1 MGWQS
6 QGPDTGRNERQG
18 VRSLSSD
25 RRDDPKVECL
35 LQYLGQASEACQG
48 KKRRSSN
55 DEVLSGYHRKLGNR
69 DGGSDCGK
77 LFNRIPEARME
88 LEYTHSWK
96 LEGILKVNIDRQD
109 RRLKTGDSSLLIIQ
123 NLEG

>member
-1 MGWQS
+1 MKFYR
-6 QGPDTGRNERQG
+6 DIIE
-18 VRSLSSD
+18 SSET
-25 RRDDPKVECL
+25 VIE
-35 LQYLGQASEACQG
+35 EA
-48 KKRRSSN
+48 
-55 DEVLSGYHRKLGNR
+55 
-69 DGGSDCGK
+69 DCGK